1 MTTTVRIGIL
11 GVLLVAAPFVALPM
25 SRTLALAQV
34 FTPQD
39 ESPKDYPEG
48 PGRDQTFYFCTACHG
63 FKLVAA
69 QGQAR
74 PQWEDTLDFMTQRHS
89 MPKLE
94 GADRKVV
101 VDYLTAAFPPRTA
114 PRGGQ
119 NPFLK
124 R

>member
-1 MTTTVRIGIL
+1 MMTMVRIGIL
-11 GVLLVAAPFVALPM
+11 GALVAAPLVALP
-25 SRTLALAQV
+25 TTATLAQV
-34 FTPQD
+34 FTPRD
-39 ESPKDYPEG
+39 ESPKDFPEG
-48 PGRDQTFYFCTACHG
+48 TGRDQTFYFCTACHG

-74 PQWEDTLDFMTQRHS
+74 PQWEDTLDFMTRRHN

-101 VDYLTAAFPPRTA
+101 LDYLTAAFPPRPA
-114 PRGGQ
+114 PRGSQ

>member
-1 MTTTVRIGIL
+1 MTSKRRMGIL
-11 GVLLVAAPFVALPM
+11 AGALAPL
-25 SRTLALAQV
+25 LALMVTPAAAQV
-34 FTPQD
+34 FAPRDETPQD
-39 ESPKDYPEG
+39 FPDV
-48 PGRDQTFYFCTACHG
+48 PGRDQAFYACTACHG

-69 QGQAR
+69 QAQAR

-94 GADRKVV
+94 GGARKTV

-114 PRGGQ
+114 PRGAQ
-119 NPFLK
+119 NPFLN

>member
-1 MTTTVRIGIL
+1 MASTARTSIMVGALLIAPLLAALTTMAT
-11 GVLLVAAPFVALPM
+11 
-25 SRTLALAQV
+25 SQV
-34 FTPQD
+34 FTPRD
-39 ESPKDYPEG
+39 ESPRDYPEG
-48 PGRDQTFYFCTACHG
+48 PGRDQTFYTCTACHG

-69 QGQAR
+69 QGQSR

-94 GADRKVV
+94 GADRKNV
-101 VDYLTAAFPPRTA
+101 VDYLTASFPPRTA
-114 PRGGQ
+114 PRGPQ